1 MDTAVKLRDLLRD
14 RHWQNYRAFCLQ
26 YDRAAREI
34 DSSYV
39 GTYPSRAQLHRWQA
53 GGLKGLPYP
62 HHCQVLEAMF
72 PGVTAAEMFAPTG
85 ALLEVPAQRARAPKP
100 TDRDGG
106 ALQVTTYTSRNAIPR
121 ELWDQMLDEATERVD
136 VLVYVG
142 MFLTENPALL
152 PTLRRKGTDGA
163 QIRLLFGDPT
173 SREVVRRSLD
183 EGIGK
188 NAISAKIKNAL
199 AFFGKLAGEPGI
211 ELRCHGTT
219 LYNSI
224 YRYDD
229 QMIVNPHVYGAPA
242 PHAPAMHLL
251 RSSTSELFET
261 YADSFDRVW
270 ESATP
275 PKW

>member
-26 YDRAAREI
+26 YDRVAREI

-72 PGVTAAEMFAPTG
+72 PGVTVAEMFAPAGT
-85 ALLEVPAQRARAPKP
+85 LMQVPAQRAAAPGTSVP
-100 TDRDGG
+100 DGG
-106 ALQVTTYTSRNAIPR
+106 SVQVTIYPSRNAIPR
-121 ELWDQMLDEATERVD
+121 ELWDQMLDDAGERID

-142 MFLTENPALL
+142 MFLTENPGLL
-152 PTLRRKGTDGA
+152 PALRRKGADGA
-163 QIRLLFGDPT
+163 QIRLLFGDPA
-173 SREVVRRSLD
+173 SREVARRSLD

-188 NAISAKIKNAL
+188 GAIGAKIKNAL

-211 ELRCHGTT
+211 EIRCHGTT

-229 QMIVNPHVYGAPA
+229 QMIVNPHIFGAPA
-242 PHAPAMHLL
+242 PHAPAMHLM
-251 RSSTSELFET
+251 RAATTDLFDT
-261 YADSFDRVW
+261 YSDSFDRVW
-270 ESATP
+270 EGGTP